1 LQLAAQRHKIGN
13 LPIELD
19 WFDDLN
25 SSLVAD
31 LLQRWPTLEELQHAH
46 RGTLRKFFH
55 AHNCRSEE
63 RIQERIEGIYQA
75 TPETKVISPYSNCGS
90 PS

>member
-1 LQLAAQRHKIGN
+1 MTNQSLGWWFAGLGEEPTRAIAADSRNAVIN
-13 LPIELD
+13 
-19 WFDDLN
+19 
-25 SSLVAD
+25 
-31 LLQRWPTLEELQHAH
+31 

-75 TPETKVISPYSNCGS
+75 TPATKDASCAATRAVAQHL
-90 PS
+90 